1 MICFES
7 FSKKSKLYYL
17 LLWCPRICE
26 FLRGKNLNVI
36 GGIIRNCMNICIS
49 NQKMSRVVHFL
60 VMITLQKWQKTGA
73 FCFETSTWMTLRHE
87 ITFPYDKHLSLLEM
101 LGSYN
106 NKKIQTAS
114 EFGHGTL
121 KTCQE
126 MPSLL

>member
-1 MICFES
+1 
-7 FSKKSKLYYL
+7 
-17 LLWCPRICE
+17 
-26 FLRGKNLNVI
+26 
-36 GGIIRNCMNICIS
+36 
-49 NQKMSRVVHFL
+49 
-60 VMITLQKWQKTGA
+60 
-73 FCFETSTWMTLRHE
+73 MTLRHE

>member
-1 MICFES
+1 
-7 FSKKSKLYYL
+7 
-17 LLWCPRICE
+17 
-26 FLRGKNLNVI
+26 
-36 GGIIRNCMNICIS
+36 
-49 NQKMSRVVHFL
+49 MSRVVHFL

-87 ITFPYDKHLSLLEM
+87 ITFPYDKNLSLLEV